1 MGKVMMGRLALV
13 PALAGV
19 LCGCQQEKVYQ
30 LSPTAAEAALVGSRI
45 PAIAFG
51 MAAHCGPGVEIPG
64 GVAWHI
70 SHRTAA
76 PQGHQEFVVLTAKFS
91 PSGDGTQVAVDVE
104 PSATANKDAFAKGM
118 AEKPAVAN
126 MFRAIVSEQV
136 DAALSKRDFEF
147 ANIRGSMALAMV
159 SMMPEI
165 RQQMDRQTDDYQ
177 RAERQ
182 KVDDAYRTAG
192 PGSGVPS
199 GYGTQTAPSNP
210 WK

>member
-1 MGKVMMGRLALV
+1 
-13 PALAGV
+13 
-19 LCGCQQEKVYQ
+19 
-30 LSPTAAEAALVGSRI
+30 
-45 PAIAFG
+45 
-51 MAAHCGPGVEIPG
+51 
-64 GVAWHI
+64 
-70 SHRTAA
+70 
-76 PQGHQEFVVLTAKFS
+76 
-91 PSGDGTQVAVDVE
+91 
-104 PSATANKDAFAKGM
+104 
-118 AEKPAVAN
+118 